1 MGHASL
7 GRVVDMNRRN
17 FLKRMGIGTVGLLGV
32 AAVPSLL
39 ASPSLPAVLTPQV
52 PATSYS
58 TYVMGADSCL
68 SVKTLR
74 ECVES
79 LKGLDVKPRGSK
91 NAFYGYVHPNVIAD
105 ILTPPVRY
113 KWTVAAFSRS

>member
-1 MGHASL
+1 M

-39 ASPSLPAVLTPQV
+39 ASPSLPVVLTPQV